1 MNKIVKRVVIFAQVK
16 FTSPLSVS
24 AGEGEWTDSDLLR
37 DGDGRPF
44 VAGSSL
50 AGAMRAYLGRKKS
63 EACLMGYSGKDNDGK
78 MSSLLLTDM
87 ILEDAYATGIRD
99 GVALS
104 EKKTAL
110 TAGKY
115 ELEILEAGAKA
126 HFYMELVIREQ
137 DDEEEMLQE
146 IAEILNG
153 IETGEIRIGC
163 KKTRGFGAFR
173 IEFLSS
179 RTFSCDNYLEYRN
192 AYQEAEYRKKGNEL
206 EEWQAHNQNKGQM
219 IHIEV
224 PLKMDGGIS
233 IRQYAAKKGEPDFVH
248 LTDHGMAVI
257 PGSSFAGAIRHRV
270 KKILNELEQ
279 QGIHTPREEAV
290 NIAFGYA
297 DKEHSCSSN
306 VIINEAE
313 IHNARPLVMVR
324 TGVSRFESSVKQRT
338 LYKEKTYVEGRFT
351 LQIAVRKG
359 KNPQDEQ
366 WILGLVLL
374 AVKDLQNGLLA
385 VGGQTAVGRGIF
397 RADGALLIDG
407 QAGLEEKIIQ
417 STLENIKTVGG
428 EPA

>member
-1 MNKIVKRVVIFAQVK
+1 MNKIVKRTVIYVQVK

-50 AGAMRAYLGRKKS
+50 AGAMRAYLGRKKND
-63 EACLMGYSGKDNDGK
+63 ACLMGYSGKDDDGK

-87 ILEDAYATGIRD
+87 IFGETYVTGIRD

-104 EKKTAL
+104 EKKTTL

-115 ELEILEAGAKA
+115 ELEILETGAKA

-146 IAEILNG
+146 MAEILNG
-153 IETGEIRIGC
+153 IETGEIHIGC
-163 KKTRGFGAFR
+163 KKTRGFGAFK

-179 RTFSCDNYLEYRN
+179 RTFNRDNYLEYRN
-192 AYQEAEYRKKGNEL
+192 AYQEAEYRKKDNEL
-206 EEWQAHNQNKGQM
+206 KKWQAYSQDRCQM

-233 IRQYAAKKGEPDFVH
+233 IRQYAAKKGEPDFEH

-270 KKILNELEQ
+270 KKILDELEQ
-279 QGIHTPREEAV
+279 QGIHTPGEEAV
-290 NIAFGYA
+290 NIAFGYVK
-297 DKEHSCSSN
+297 KEKACSSN
-306 VIINEAE
+306 VIISEAE

-338 LYKEKTYVEGRFT
+338 LYKEKIYVDGSFT
-351 LQIAVRKG
+351 LRIAVRKG
-359 KNPQDEQ
+359 INPQDEK

-397 RADGALLIDG
+397 RADGELLIDG

-417 STLENIKTVGG
+417 ETLENMKTVGG
-428 EPA
+428 EQA